1 MCSKNSSPLSPTVSA
16 ASAGALEFMT
26 VYSTS
31 NLPRLLN
38 NARDDGWRVLGA
50 AADVPGGG
58 KESSG
63 VVTPKRTAR
72 KKSEWDLE
80 DDVPEEE
87 EVGDAA
93 ASSDVGQ
100 RHYDLD
106 EVDPATPTV
115 LVLGSEGRG
124 LRALVAR
131 SCTGFVGIPGGG
143 AAASGDD
150 TQSGVDSLN
159 VSVTGGI
166 LLWHFVSGRDR

>member
-1 MCSKNSSPLSPTVSA
+1 
-16 ASAGALEFMT
+16 AGALEFTT

-63 VVTPKRTAR
+63 VVAPRRAAR
-72 KKSEWDLE
+72 RESDWDLE
-80 DDVPEEE
+80 GDVSDEDE
-87 EVGDAA
+87 AA
-93 ASSDVGQ
+93 GAAEGTGGGQ
-100 RHYDLD
+100 RHFDLD
-106 EVDPATPTV
+106 EVDPSSPTV

-143 AAASGDD
+143 VASSGDG

>member
-1 MCSKNSSPLSPTVSA
+1 MSA

-58 KESSG
+58 KESSA
-63 VVTPKRTAR
+63 VVGPKGTAR
-72 KKSEWDLE
+72 RRNEWDLE
-80 DDVPEEE
+80 EDDDVSEEDEEE
-87 EVGDAA
+87 EAA
-93 ASSDVGQ
+93 ASSDGQQ
-100 RHYDLD
+100 RHFDLD
-106 EVDPATPTV
+106 EVDPAHPTV

-143 AAASGDD
+143 VAAPASEESDD
-150 TQSGVDSLN
+150 TQSDVDSLN

-166 LLWHFVSGRDR
+166 LLWHFASGRDR